1 MYLCSCGFTTKRVRV
16 ISVIRVI
23 VSSDIHDGRARR
35 AVVIK
40 KFHAFDSRT
49 GSSSCSHAS
58 YAKVPSQSLGS
69 EITYLTAGV
78 CYFPKYH
85 KTDIWVVLK

>member
-1 MYLCSCGFTTKRVRV
+1 MYLCSCGFTTQSVLV

-23 VSSDIHDGRARR
+23 VSSEIHDGRARR

-40 KFHAFDSRT
+40 KKVHTFDSRT

-58 YAKVPSQSLGS
+58 YANVPGQILGS
-69 EITYLTAGV
+69 EITYLTVDV

-85 KTDIWVVLK
+85 KTDIWVV